1 MECGGVFGPR
11 RGGCEEASLS
21 VAGRP
26 QPADRVA
33 LIDLAYSVIIRNEHG
48 KCRLVGLCGR
58 CGCEFGGVTV
68 GLDVE
73 TVRNRVSVAYT
84 ERAADGG
91 QARHDALGR

>member
-1 MECGGVFGPR
+1 MA
-11 RGGCEEASLS
+11 GCEEASLS

-33 LIDLAYSVIIRNEHG
+33 LIGLAIPSSSAMSMA